1 MTHAF
6 FPVFVIKL
14 RSICTEFMKRKN
26 ENPNDDTAL
35 RMSALPK
42 GNNIFLYTSNGPV
55 GIDGPSRK
63 PA

>member
-26 ENPNDDTAL
+26 ENPNDETVF
-35 RMSALPK
+35 RISALPK
-42 GNNIFLYTSNGPV
+42 GNNIFLYSSNGPV
-55 GIDGPSRK
+55 
-63 PA
+63 